1 MKKTI
6 QELGATTNAT
16 TTATDGFDSIA
27 TGVVGKVRLKE
38 LLKFAQKKMYFE
50 QFAYKV
56 NAPKGNKD
64 VAVPLYTSNLD
75 FNDTTAQAT
84 TRTMTAINNLT
95 TVVFTPTTHK
105 FGVAIAKDVV
115 RTSQVDVVKHA
126 REQMVYDSALT
137 IDTAFNTALLAD
149 STNAV
154 LFGGLRASVG
164 ALVAGDVLD
173 PDLIVRANRVLKSNG
188 WVPESDKPFVL
199 TIPSV
204 CEEALLKDSQFTN
217 AAEYGS
223 NEIVMNGEI
232 GKYLGIK
239 VISTEQCG
247 AASFNSLDGHYCY
260 LFKAGVAYGI
270 AYGEKPTLQFEY
282 DKERAEYRVYLDM
295 CYDINVL
302 QGTALQ
308 VMKVLDV

>member
-27 TGVVGKVRLKE
+27 TGVVGKVWLKE

-199 TIPSV
+199 AIPSV

-270 AYGEKPTLQFEY
+270 AYGEQPTLEFEY

-308 VMKVLDV
+308 VMEVLDA

>member
-1 MKKTI
+1 MKNTI
-6 QELGATTNAT
+6 QELGATSNAT
-16 TTATDGFDSIA
+16 TTDTAGLNSIV
-27 TGVVGKVRLKE
+27 TGVVGKVWLQE
-38 LLKFAQKKMYFE
+38 LLKFAQQKMYFE

-64 VAVPLYTSNLD
+64 IAVPLYTSNLD
-75 FNDTTAQAT
+75 FSDTTAQAS

-126 REQMVYDSALT
+126 REQMVYDAALT
-137 IDTAFNTALLAD
+137 IDTAFNTALAAD
-149 STNAV
+149 STNTV
-154 LFGGLRASVG
+154 LFGGLVAAEGS
-164 ALVAGDVLD
+164 LVAGDVLD

-217 AAEYGS
+217 ASEYGS

>member
-27 TGVVGKVRLKE
+27 TGVVGKVWLKE

-173 PDLIVRANRVLKSNG
+173 PDMIVRANRVLKSNG

-199 TIPSV
+199 AIPSV

-270 AYGEKPTLQFEY
+270 AYGEQPTLEFEY

-308 VMKVLDV
+308 VMEVLDA